1 MLINKFSRLEC
12 QFCGKRYSRKDSLKH
27 HMKTQHA
34 QYLYNETLWREKYS
48 SFDEHCFPSTST
60 ISEDKQTIDPDEIVV
75 IT

>member
-1 MLINKFSRLEC
+1 MNTFRYLEC

-34 QYLYNETLWREKYS
+34 HYLYNETLWNEKYS
-48 SFDEHCFPSTST
+48 SVDDECCPSTST
-60 ISEDKQTIDPDEIVV
+60 ISEEKQTNDSDEIVL